1 MYHTSQQI
9 WSNRY
14 LNWETTVADDQ
25 SDAISS
31 QNLFDFSWFFACWW
45 DVAFVWFSTHQ
56 LSTFSCVGR
65 KSSWFSAQ
73 GHFKNFWIFFYEC
86 GFLSYASYTKWQEI
100 KILMLWFSPRRV
112 EISHRKFNL
121 LGNQYKNQD
130 IKRCRNDV

>member
-25 SDAISS
+25 SDAIGS

-45 DVAFVWFSTHQ
+45 DVAFVWFSTHTFVQ
-56 LSTFSCVGR
+56 LSPFSCVGR

-73 GHFKNFWIFFYEC
+73 GHFKSFWIFSMNAAFWVMPCTSCDKKYDFSIIVEFAIC
-86 GFLSYASYTKWQEI
+86 RIRLHDRKMWFNR
-100 KILMLWFSPRRV
+100 KID
-112 EISHRKFNL
+112 EK
-121 LGNQYKNQD
+121 
-130 IKRCRNDV
+130 